1 MIKFI
6 TVNLG
11 NGSKLHKDKL
21 APKVNFAGRVIFAWE
36 KKTIKYKQILKDK
49 EKKNYWL
56 RVKVTDNSDS

>member
-1 MIKFI
+1 MGQNCTKTSLHLRSI
-6 TVNLG
+6 LQG
-11 NGSKLHKDKL
+11 GSFLHEK
-21 APKVNFAGRVIFAWE
+21 